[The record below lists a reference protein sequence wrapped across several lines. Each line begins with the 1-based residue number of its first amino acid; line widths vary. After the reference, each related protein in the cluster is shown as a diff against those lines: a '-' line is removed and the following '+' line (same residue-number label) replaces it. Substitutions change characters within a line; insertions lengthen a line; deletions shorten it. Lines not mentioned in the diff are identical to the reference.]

1 MYMNNLDKVVLLRS
15 TRYIFEQN
23 RTDRQSPQSIC
34 TASKKSILTDKM
46 GAYRSKVTTNMLK
59 VPLLYQHEN
68 FFHDVSLQASHH
80 SFVIVNDCEK
90 QSLNK
95 QNILEFDLKKV

>member
-23 RTDRQSPQSIC
+23 RTDIQSPPSIC
-34 TASKKSILTDKM
+34 TASKKSILADKM
-46 GAYRSKVTTNMLK
+46 GAYPSKVTTNMLK

-68 FFHDVSLQASHH
+68 FLS
-80 SFVIVNDCEK
+80 
-90 QSLNK
+90 
-95 QNILEFDLKKV
+95 